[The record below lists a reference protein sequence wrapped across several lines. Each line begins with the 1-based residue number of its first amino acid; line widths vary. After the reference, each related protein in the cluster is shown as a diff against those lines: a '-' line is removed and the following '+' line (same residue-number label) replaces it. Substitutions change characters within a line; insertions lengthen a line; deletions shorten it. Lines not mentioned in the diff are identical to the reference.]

1 MEDYE
6 KIELRSDDVQ
16 EILGT
21 PPGWIL
27 SWGTTVVFL
36 SVMAL
41 LFVSYIV
48 KYPDIINGQ
57 IAMTTENP
65 PVPVIARAGG
75 YIFNLAVKD
84 GDSVEP
90 GQQLVLL
97 QNTAYFD
104 DIKKLDTFV
113 SQLNTLDDEGIKR
126 LQPEVNLRLGDLQLT
141 YSGFI
146 QALKDYQFKKNQ
158 NIASL
163 NAQQTQQQISN
174 MERVKRTEQEKNIN
188 AGRIVESAR
197 ERFKSQQQLYSQ
209 NVISLNELQN
219 SKKEVVSY
227 EQEQKNIQSR
237 IGEFDGQILQLR
249 KGIVEVQ
256 QSSSETN
263 NNKYVGL
270 VENINQLKSALEKW
284 KQQYLI
290 NAPISGKVTFNT
302 GNLSERLNVREGEEI
317 MYIIPKNGNGVVG
330 LVTVPAALSGKVRE
344 GQRVIIKFDSYGYQQ
359 YGFVEGF
366 VKSKSLMPKDQNTL
380 AVHVDLPKGMVSNF
394 GKTIKFDQQMQGSA
408 EIITDD
414 HRLIARIFEKL
425 IYPFRKLEY

>member
-21 PPGWIL
+21 PPGWMVR
-27 SWGTTVVFL
+27 WGTTVVFL
-36 SVMAL
+36 SVLAL

-75 YIFNLAVKD
+75 YISNLAVKD
-84 GDSVEP
+84 GDNVEP

-113 SQLNTLDDEGIKR
+113 SQLNTLDDAGIKQ

-141 YSGFI
+141 YSGFV
-146 QALKDYQFKKNQ
+146 QSLKDYQFKKNQ

-163 NAQQTQQQISN
+163 NAQQIQQQISN
-174 MERVKRTEQEKNIN
+174 TERVKRTEQEKNTN

-197 ERFKSQQQLYSQ
+197 ERFKAQQQLYSQ

-237 IGEFDGQILQLR
+237 IGELDGQILQLR
-249 KGIVEVQ
+249 KGILEVQ
-256 QSSSETN
+256 LSSSETN

-302 GNLSERLNVREGEEI
+302 GNLSEKLNVREGEEI

-380 AVHVDLPKGMVSNF
+380 AVRVDLPKGMFTNF

-408 EIITDD
+408 EIITAD